1 MGGETTLLK
10 NLTVENGYIKAER
23 LWFNQAGRSLEIDHN
38 GFKSNTSY
46 EVSVQQSSILYGDA
60 NVVEIGDKANTRKT
74 VKVFGPLSVGI
85 NNPDPDLNFSVSGDV
100 SIGNKR
106 FTNGASAPTSGSYE
120 LGDMCWNTNPQA
132 SSHIGWV
139 CVSAG
144 NPGQWLPFG
153 EIKTQ

>member
-1 MGGETTLLK
+1 LLK

-46 EVSVQQSSILYGDA
+46 EVSVQQSSVLYGDA
-60 NVVEIGDKANTRKT
+60 NVVEIGDKTNTRKP

-106 FTNGASAPTSGSYE
+106 FTNGASAPASGSYE

-132 SSHIGWV
+132 SGHIGWV

-153 EIKTQ
+153 EIKPQ